1 MHTVFCRLSNSQ
13 GNLLDDTQ
21 LIDVL
26 AVTKQ
31 TAQDVSDKLA
41 NASETNNKINE
52 ACEEYRPV
60 AHRATLIYFLIA
72 EFSVVNCMYQ
82 TSLAQFNELYEKS
95 IDASEKAS
103 MPSKRIANIIE
114 HMTYD
119 IYLYMQVRTQGLV
132 LLFCYVL
139 KALYVDGSAACRSH
153 CTANSITASISQPC
167 CQYAATSS
175 SLTICFALHAMQR
188 GLFERHKLLFALML
202 TNKILVSSGKVKAC
216 DVDVLLKGG
225 GALDIASVSIWA
237 LHRSPSCTD
246 PLMRT
251 ACYHPVT
258 PVHICNHSVLPPGA
272 CKVVIQTVCGA

>member
-1 MHTVFCRLSNSQ
+1 MLALDTHFYTLCCAYRLSNSQ

-114 HMTYD
+114 HMTYE
-119 IYLYMQVRTQGLV
+119 IYLYIQVREISRGGHDGASPLMPSHACLCDGEMLV
-132 LLFCYVL
+132 
-139 KALYVDGSAACRSH
+139 GT
-153 CTANSITASISQPC
+153 CTALFKARR
-167 CQYAATSS
+167 
-175 SLTICFALHAMQR
+175 SLTDSAMPRQIQR
-188 GLFERHKLLFALML
+188 
-202 TNKILVSSGKVKAC
+202 
-216 DVDVLLKGG
+216 
-225 GALDIASVSIWA
+225 
-237 LHRSPSCTD
+237 
-246 PLMRT
+246 
-251 ACYHPVT
+251 
-258 PVHICNHSVLPPGA
+258 
-272 CKVVIQTVCGA
+272 

>member
-1 MHTVFCRLSNSQ
+1 MNCQCRLSNSQ

-114 HMTYD
+114 HMTYE
-119 IYLYMQVRTQGLV
+119 IYLYIQVRPVANPITDMKCPYIIAQDTSAVCLRAHV
-132 LLFCYVL
+132 PLRRSFSDACMDPCVHIPHAWCRYV
-139 KALYVDGSAACRSH
+139 AVPAAWFVR
-153 CTANSITASISQPC
+153 
-167 CQYAATSS
+167 AAQAA
-175 SLTICFALHAMQR
+175 FR
-188 GLFERHKLLFALML
+188 P
-202 TNKILVSSGKVKAC
+202 
-216 DVDVLLKGG
+216 DVDQQDPGQLWQGQGSGCGCPAERWRCLGHCFG
-225 GALDIASVSIWA
+225 ECMLPPALAFCSES
-237 LHRSPSCTD
+237 T
-246 PLMRT
+246 
-251 ACYHPVT
+251 HPV
-258 PVHICNHSVLPPGA
+258 G
-272 CKVVIQTVCGA
+272 TVEFCAGTRR

>member
-1 MHTVFCRLSNSQ
+1 LDIAAVHTALRRLSNSQ

-72 EFSVVNCMYQ
+72 KFSVVNCMYQ

-119 IYLYMQVRTQGLV
+119 IYLYMQV
-132 LLFCYVL
+132 
-139 KALYVDGSAACRSH
+139 
-153 CTANSITASISQPC
+153 
-167 CQYAATSS
+167 
-175 SLTICFALHAMQR
+175 
-188 GLFERHKLLFALML
+188 
-202 TNKILVSSGKVKAC
+202 
-216 DVDVLLKGG
+216 
-225 GALDIASVSIWA
+225 GA
-237 LHRSPSCTD
+237 
-246 PLMRT
+246 
-251 ACYHPVT
+251 
-258 PVHICNHSVLPPGA
+258 
-272 CKVVIQTVCGA
+272 

>member
-1 MHTVFCRLSNSQ
+1 MTSCCALLRRLSNSQ

-114 HMTYD
+114 HMTYE
-119 IYLYMQVRTQGLV
+119 IYLYIQVRDLCVLGCWPASSPEAAAQRTYQHTCPISNPADDHKLV
-132 LLFCYVL
+132 CICDGCS
-139 KALYVDGSAACRSH
+139 VDCLS
-153 CTANSITASISQPC
+153 
-167 CQYAATSS
+167 ATSS
-175 SLTICFALHAMQR
+175 CLR
-188 GLFERHKLLFALML
+188 
-202 TNKILVSSGKVKAC
+202 
-216 DVDVLLKGG
+216 
-225 GALDIASVSIWA
+225 
-237 LHRSPSCTD
+237 
-246 PLMRT
+246 
-251 ACYHPVT
+251 
-258 PVHICNHSVLPPGA
+258 
-272 CKVVIQTVCGA
+272 